1 MIIRNLTLNEL
12 YWDTTNII
20 SYGDLLKI
28 ESSIVALQ
36 SSIPFSSLAGPVVT
50 GLMNDSS
57 ALYNRINN
65 IPIYLVTTNQ
75 STHRIPFQEMGQTI
89 YVDVPEDRFADV
101 PEDRFADVPED
112 RFADVPEDRF
122 ADVPEDR
129 FADVPEDR
137 FADVHC
143 SLDDPRYPVSD
154 DVIKS
159 NSEKCVI
166 SDLLGVY
173 VSQFKSKSST
183 GFAEK
188 KSEIFLWVDK
198 IKMSGG
204 KPLPLIR
211 QVLVHELAHA
221 IMDVHEYPFFNPD
234 YYLFREESLA
244 NALSLYIMGK
254 IYKHNSNN
262 YKFLVEFVSKQPLQY
277 ALGLLYNDKLT
288 ITSAM
293 GRWMEIK
300 ALKAFN
306 APNNSL
312 PKWVN
317 NAVSLL
323 GSISRPLNSLGNIP
337 ASIFYLMKK
346 TDLLL

>member
-101 PEDRFADVPED
+101 
-112 RFADVPEDRF
+112 
-122 ADVPEDR
+122 
-129 FADVPEDR
+129 
-137 FADVHC
+137 HC

-198 IKMSGG
+198 IGDYDYI
-204 KPLPLIR
+204 PLIR

-221 IMDVHEYPFFNPD
+221 IMDVHEYPFFNPNGH
-234 YYLFREESLA
+234 LFREESLA

-254 IYKHNSNN
+254 IYKHDSNN
-262 YKFLVEFVSKQPLQY
+262 YKFLVEFVSMQPLQY

-300 ALKAFN
+300 AFKD
-306 APNNSL
+306 PNNSL

-323 GSISRPLNSLGNIP
+323 GSISRPLNSLENIP
-337 ASIFYLMKK
+337 DSIFDLMKK
-346 TDLLL
+346 TDDLLLLCNN

>member
-50 GLMNDSS
+50 GLRNDSS

-101 PEDRFADVPED
+101 HCSLDPRYPVQEMGQTIYV
-112 RFADVPEDRF
+112 
-122 ADVPEDR
+122 
-129 FADVPEDR
+129 DVPEDR

-143 SLDDPRYPVSD
+143 SLDPRNPVSD

-198 IKMSGG
+198 IGDYDYI
-204 KPLPLIR
+204 PLIR

-221 IMDVHEYPFFNPD
+221 IMDVHEYPFFNPNGH
-234 YYLFREESLA
+234 LFREESLA

-254 IYKHNSNN
+254 IYKHDSNN

-300 ALKAFN
+300 AFN

-312 PKWVN
+312 PKWVD

-323 GSISRPLNSLGNIP
+323 DSISRPLNSLKNIP
-337 ASIFYLMKK
+337 ASIFDLMKK

>member
-20 SYGDLLKI
+20 SPGDLLKI

-36 SSIPFSSLAGPVVT
+36 SSIPFVVT

-65 IPIYLVTTNQ
+65 IPIYLVTTNL

-101 PEDRFADVPED
+101 
-112 RFADVPEDRF
+112 
-122 ADVPEDR
+122 
-129 FADVPEDR
+129 
-137 FADVHC
+137 HC
-143 SLDDPRYPVSD
+143 SLDPRNPVSD

-183 GFAEK
+183 GFAEM

-198 IKMSGG
+198 IKWSGDY
-204 KPLPLIR
+204 KPLIR

-221 IMDVHEYPFFNPD
+221 IMDVHEYPFFNPNGH
-234 YYLFREESLA
+234 LFREESLA

-254 IYKHNSNN
+254 IYKHDSNN

-288 ITSAM
+288 ITRAM

-300 ALKAFN
+300 AFYD
-306 APNNSL
+306 PNNSL

-317 NAVSLL
+317 IAVSLL
-323 GSISRPLNSLGNIP
+323 GSISRPLNSLENIP
-337 ASIFYLMKK
+337 DSIFDLMKK
-346 TDLLL
+346 TDDLLLLCNN

>member
-1 MIIRNLTLNEL
+1 MIIRNLTFNEL
-12 YWDTTNII
+12 YWDTINNI
-20 SYGDLLKI
+20 SYGALIKI

-36 SSIPFSSLAGPVVT
+36 SSISFFSSLAVPET
-50 GLMNDSS
+50 GLINDSS

-89 YVDVPEDRFADV
+89 YVDVPEDRFAD
-101 PEDRFADVPED
+101 
-112 RFADVPEDRF
+112 
-122 ADVPEDR
+122 
-129 FADVPEDR
+129 
-137 FADVHC
+137 C
-143 SLDDPRYPVSD
+143 LLDPRYPVSD

-198 IKMSGG
+198 IGDYDYI
-204 KPLPLIR
+204 PLIR

-221 IMDVHEYPFFNPD
+221 IMDVEYPFFNPD
-234 YYLFREESLA
+234 YHLFREESLA

-254 IYKHNSNN
+254 IYKHDSNN

-293 GRWMEIK
+293 SRWMEIK
-300 ALKAFN
+300 VY

-323 GSISRPLNSLGNIP
+323 GSISRPLNSLQNIP
-337 ASIFYLMKK
+337 DSIFDMMKK

>member
-1 MIIRNLTLNEL
+1 MIIRNLTLNKL

-36 SSIPFSSLAGPVVT
+36 SSIPFSLPLAGPVVT
-50 GLMNDSS
+50 GLMTDSL

-101 PEDRFADVPED
+101 
-112 RFADVPEDRF
+112 
-122 ADVPEDR
+122 
-129 FADVPEDR
+129 
-137 FADVHC
+137 HC
-143 SLDDPRYPVSD
+143 SLDPRNPVSD

-198 IKMSGG
+198 IGDYDYI
-204 KPLPLIR
+204 PLIR

-221 IMDVHEYPFFNPD
+221 IMDVHEYPFFNPNGH
-234 YYLFREESLA
+234 LFREESLA

-254 IYKHNSNN
+254 IYKHDSNN

-300 ALKAFN
+300 AFKD
-306 APNNSL
+306 PNNSL

-323 GSISRPLNSLGNIP
+323 GSISRPLNSLENIP
-337 ASIFYLMKK
+337 ASIFDLMKK
-346 TDLLL
+346 TDLLLRCNN

>member
-50 GLMNDSS
+50 GLRNDSS

-101 PEDRFADVPED
+101 
-112 RFADVPEDRF
+112 
-122 ADVPEDR
+122 
-129 FADVPEDR
+129 
-137 FADVHC
+137 HC
-143 SLDDPRYPVSD
+143 SLDPRSPVSD

-198 IKMSGG
+198 IKRSGG
-204 KPLPLIR
+204 DYDYKPLIR

-234 YYLFREESLA
+234 YHLFREESLA

-254 IYKHNSNN
+254 IYKHDSNN
-262 YKFLVEFVSKQPLQY
+262 YKFLVEFVSMQPLQY

-300 ALKAFN
+300 AFN

-323 GSISRPLNSLGNIP
+323 DSISRPLNSLKNIP
-337 ASIFYLMKK
+337 DSIFDLMKK

>member
-36 SSIPFSSLAGPVVT
+36 SSIPFRSLAGPVVT
-50 GLMNDSS
+50 GLRNDSS

-89 YVDVPEDRFADV
+89 YVDVPEDRFA
-101 PEDRFADVPED
+101 
-112 RFADVPEDRF
+112 
-122 ADVPEDR
+122 
-129 FADVPEDR
+129 
-137 FADVHC
+137 C
-143 SLDDPRYPVSD
+143 SLAPLSPVRD
-154 DVIKS
+154 DVIES

-221 IMDVHEYPFFNPD
+221 IMDVHEYPFFNPNGH
-234 YYLFREESLA
+234 LFREESLA

-254 IYKHNSNN
+254 IYKHDSNN
-262 YKFLVEFVSKQPLQY
+262 YKFLVEFVSMQPLQY

-293 GRWMEIK
+293 GRWMEI
-300 ALKAFN
+300 KAFN

-323 GSISRPLNSLGNIP
+323 GSISRPLNSLENIP
-337 ASIFYLMKK
+337 DSIFDMMKK
-346 TDLLL
+346 KDLLLRCNN

>member
-36 SSIPFSSLAGPVVT
+36 SSIPFSLPLAGPVVT
-50 GLMNDSS
+50 GLMTDSL

-89 YVDVPEDRFADV
+89 YV
-101 PEDRFADVPED
+101 
-112 RFADVPEDRF
+112 
-122 ADVPEDR
+122 
-129 FADVPEDR
+129 DVPEDR

-198 IKMSGG
+198 INLWSVGDYYY
-204 KPLPLIR
+204 KPLIK

-221 IMDVHEYPFFNPD
+221 IMDVHEYPFFNPNGH
-234 YYLFREESLA
+234 LFREESLA

-254 IYKHNSNN
+254 IYKHDSNN

-300 ALKAFN
+300 AFKD
-306 APNNSL
+306 PNNSL

-323 GSISRPLNSLGNIP
+323 GSISRPLNSLENIP
-337 ASIFYLMKK
+337 ASIFDLMKK

>member
-1 MIIRNLTLNEL
+1 MIIRNLTLNKL

-36 SSIPFSSLAGPVVT
+36 SSIPFSSPAGPVVT

-89 YVDVPEDRFADV
+89 YVDVPEDRFAD
-101 PEDRFADVPED
+101 
-112 RFADVPEDRF
+112 
-122 ADVPEDR
+122 
-129 FADVPEDR
+129 
-137 FADVHC
+137 C
-143 SLDDPRYPVSD
+143 SLDPLSPVSD

-173 VSQFKSKSST
+173 VSQFKFKSKSST

-198 IKMSGG
+198 IGDYDYI
-204 KPLPLIR
+204 PLIR

-234 YYLFREESLA
+234 YHLFREESLA

-254 IYKHNSNN
+254 IYKHDSNN

-300 ALKAFN
+300 ALN
-306 APNNSL
+306 DPNNSL

-317 NAVSLL
+317 KAVSLL
-323 GSISRPLNSLGNIP
+323 GSISRPLNSLENIP
-337 ASIFYLMKK
+337 DSIFDLMKK

>member
-50 GLMNDSS
+50 GLRNDSS

-101 PEDRFADVPED
+101 
-112 RFADVPEDRF
+112 
-122 ADVPEDR
+122 
-129 FADVPEDR
+129 
-137 FADVHC
+137 HCYC

-198 IKMSGG
+198 IKRSGG
-204 KPLPLIR
+204 YIPLIR

-221 IMDVHEYPFFNPD
+221 IMDVHEYPFFNPNGH
-234 YYLFREESLA
+234 LFREESLA

-254 IYKHNSNN
+254 IYKHDSNN

-300 ALKAFN
+300 AFN

-323 GSISRPLNSLGNIP
+323 GSISRPLNSLENIP
-337 ASIFYLMKK
+337 ASIFDLMKK

>member
-50 GLMNDSS
+50 GLRNDSS

-101 PEDRFADVPED
+101 
-112 RFADVPEDRF
+112 
-122 ADVPEDR
+122 
-129 FADVPEDR
+129 
-137 FADVHC
+137 HC
-143 SLDDPRYPVSD
+143 SLDPRNPVSD

-198 IKMSGG
+198 IKWSGDFI
-204 KPLPLIR
+204 PLIR

-221 IMDVHEYPFFNPD
+221 IMDVHEYPFFNPNGH
-234 YYLFREESLA
+234 LFREESLA

-254 IYKHNSNN
+254 IYKHDSNN

-300 ALKAFN
+300 AFN

-312 PKWVN
+312 PEWVD

-323 GSISRPLNSLGNIP
+323 DSISRPLNSLENIP
-337 ASIFYLMKK
+337 DSIFDLMKK

>member
-1 MIIRNLTLNEL
+1 
-12 YWDTTNII
+12 
-20 SYGDLLKI
+20 
-28 ESSIVALQ
+28 
-36 SSIPFSSLAGPVVT
+36 
-50 GLMNDSS
+50 MNDSS

-65 IPIYLVTTNQ
+65 IPIYLVTANQ

-89 YVDVPEDRFADV
+89 YVDVPEDRFA
-101 PEDRFADVPED
+101 
-112 RFADVPEDRF
+112 
-122 ADVPEDR
+122 
-129 FADVPEDR
+129 
-137 FADVHC
+137 C
-143 SLDDPRYPVSD
+143 SLAPLSPVRD
-154 DVIKS
+154 DVIES

-221 IMDVHEYPFFNPD
+221 IMDVHEYPFFNPNGH
-234 YYLFREESLA
+234 LFREESLA

-277 ALGLLYNDKLT
+277 ALGLLYNDKFT

-293 GRWMEIK
+293 GRWMEI
-300 ALKAFN
+300 KAFN

-337 ASIFYLMKK
+337 ASIFDLMKK

>member
-101 PEDRFADVPED
+101 
-112 RFADVPEDRF
+112 
-122 ADVPEDR
+122 
-129 FADVPEDR
+129 
-137 FADVHC
+137 HC
-143 SLDDPRYPVSD
+143 SLDPRNPVSD

-198 IKMSGG
+198 IKWSGDFI
-204 KPLPLIR
+204 PLIR

-234 YYLFREESLA
+234 FHLFREESLA

-254 IYKHNSNN
+254 IYKHDSNN
-262 YKFLVEFVSKQPLQY
+262 YKFLVEFVSMQPLQY

-300 ALKAFN
+300 AFN

-312 PKWVN
+312 PEWVD

-323 GSISRPLNSLGNIP
+323 DSISRPLNSLKNIP

>member
-1 MIIRNLTLNEL
+1 MIIRNLTLKEL
-12 YWDTTNII
+12 YWGTTNII

-50 GLMNDSS
+50 GLRNDSS

-89 YVDVPEDRFADV
+89 YVDVPE
-101 PEDRFADVPED
+101 E
-112 RFADVPEDRF
+112 
-122 ADVPEDR
+122 
-129 FADVPEDR
+129 R

-143 SLDDPRYPVSD
+143 SLDPRNPVSD

-198 IKMSGG
+198 IGDYDYI
-204 KPLPLIR
+204 PLIR

-221 IMDVHEYPFFNPD
+221 IMDVHEYPFFNPNGH
-234 YYLFREESLA
+234 LFREESLA

-254 IYKHNSNN
+254 IYKHDSNN

-300 ALKAFN
+300 AFN

-312 PKWVN
+312 LKWVN

-323 GSISRPLNSLGNIP
+323 DSISRPLNSLDNIP
-337 ASIFYLMKK
+337 ASIFDLMKK

>member
-75 STHRIPFQEMGQTI
+75 STHRIQFQEMGQTI

-101 PEDRFADVPED
+101 
-112 RFADVPEDRF
+112 
-122 ADVPEDR
+122 
-129 FADVPEDR
+129 
-137 FADVHC
+137 HC
-143 SLDDPRYPVSD
+143 SLDPRNPVSD

-173 VSQFKSKSST
+173 VSQFKSKSSP
-183 GFAEK
+183 GFAKK

-198 IKMSGG
+198 IKRSGG
-204 KPLPLIR
+204 DYYYKTLIR

-221 IMDVHEYPFFNPD
+221 IMDVHEYPFFNPNGH
-234 YYLFREESLA
+234 LFREESLA

-254 IYKHNSNN
+254 IYKHYSNN
-262 YKFLVEFVSKQPLQY
+262 YKFLVEFVSMQPLQY

-300 ALKAFN
+300 AFN
-306 APNNSL
+306 APNNL

-317 NAVSLL
+317 KAVSLL

-337 ASIFYLMKK
+337 ASIFNLMKK

>member
-1 MIIRNLTLNEL
+1 M
-12 YWDTTNII
+12 YD
-20 SYGDLLKI
+20 
-28 ESSIVALQ
+28 
-36 SSIPFSSLAGPVVT
+36 SL
-50 GLMNDSS
+50 

-75 STHRIPFQEMGQTI
+75 STHRIHFQEMGQTI

-101 PEDRFADVPED
+101 
-112 RFADVPEDRF
+112 
-122 ADVPEDR
+122 
-129 FADVPEDR
+129 
-137 FADVHC
+137 HC
-143 SLDDPRYPVSD
+143 SLHPRYPD

-173 VSQFKSKSST
+173 VSQFKSKSSP

-198 IKMSGG
+198 INLWSVGDYYY
-204 KPLPLIR
+204 KPLIK

-234 YYLFREESLA
+234 YHLFREESLA

-254 IYKHNSNN
+254 IYKHDSNN

-293 GRWMEIK
+293 GHWMEI
-300 ALKAFN
+300 KAFN

-312 PKWVN
+312 LPEWVDD
-317 NAVSLL
+317 AVSLL
-323 GSISRPLNSLGNIP
+323 GSISRPLNSLENIP
-337 ASIFYLMKK
+337 DSIFDRMKK
-346 TDLLL
+346 TDSLLW

>member
-36 SSIPFSSLAGPVVT
+36 SSIPFCSLAAGPVVT
-50 GLMNDSS
+50 GLRNDSS

-89 YVDVPEDRFADV
+89 YVDVPEDRFAD
-101 PEDRFADVPED
+101 
-112 RFADVPEDRF
+112 
-122 ADVPEDR
+122 
-129 FADVPEDR
+129 
-137 FADVHC
+137 C
-143 SLDDPRYPVSD
+143 SLDPLDYVSD

-198 IKMSGG
+198 IKRSGG
-204 KPLPLIR
+204 DYYKTLIR

-221 IMDVHEYPFFNPD
+221 IMDVHEYPFFNPNGH
-234 YYLFREESLA
+234 LFREESLA

-300 ALKAFN
+300 AFN

-323 GSISRPLNSLGNIP
+323 GSISRPLNSLVNIP
-337 ASIFYLMKK
+337 ASIFDLMKK

>member
-50 GLMNDSS
+50 GLRNDSS

-101 PEDRFADVPED
+101 
-112 RFADVPEDRF
+112 
-122 ADVPEDR
+122 
-129 FADVPEDR
+129 
-137 FADVHC
+137 HC
-143 SLDDPRYPVSD
+143 SLDPRNPVSD

-198 IKMSGG
+198 IGDYDYI
-204 KPLPLIR
+204 PLIR

-221 IMDVHEYPFFNPD
+221 IMDVHEYPFFNPNGH
-234 YYLFREESLA
+234 LFREESLA

-254 IYKHNSNN
+254 IYKHDSNN
-262 YKFLVEFVSKQPLQY
+262 YKFLVEFVSMQPLQY

-300 ALKAFN
+300 AFYD
-306 APNNSL
+306 PNNSL

-323 GSISRPLNSLGNIP
+323 GSISRPLNSLENIP
-337 ASIFYLMKK
+337 DSIFDLMKLL
-346 TDLLL
+346 DLLL

>member
-101 PEDRFADVPED
+101 
-112 RFADVPEDRF
+112 
-122 ADVPEDR
+122 
-129 FADVPEDR
+129 
-137 FADVHC
+137 HC

-198 IKMSGG
+198 IGDYDYI
-204 KPLPLIR
+204 PLIR

-221 IMDVHEYPFFNPD
+221 IMDVHEYPFFNPNGH
-234 YYLFREESLA
+234 LFREESLA

-254 IYKHNSNN
+254 IYKHDSNN

-277 ALGLLYNDKLT
+277 ALGLLYNDKFT

-300 ALKAFN
+300 AFHD
-306 APNNSL
+306 PNNSL

-323 GSISRPLNSLGNIP
+323 GSISRPLNSLENIP
-337 ASIFYLMKK
+337 ASIFDLMKK
-346 TDLLL
+346 TDLLLRCNN

>member
-36 SSIPFSSLAGPVVT
+36 SSISFSSLAGPVLT
-50 GLMNDSS
+50 GLINDSS

-75 STHRIPFQEMGQTI
+75 STHRIPFHEMGQTI
-89 YVDVPEDRFADV
+89 YVDVPEDRFAD
-101 PEDRFADVPED
+101 
-112 RFADVPEDRF
+112 
-122 ADVPEDR
+122 
-129 FADVPEDR
+129 
-137 FADVHC
+137 C
-143 SLDDPRYPVSD
+143 SLDPLDYVSD

-198 IKMSGG
+198 IKRSGG
-204 KPLPLIR
+204 DYDYKPLIR

-221 IMDVHEYPFFNPD
+221 IMDVHEYPFFNPNGH
-234 YYLFREESLA
+234 LFREESLA

-254 IYKHNSNN
+254 IYKHGSNN

-300 ALKAFN
+300 AFN

-317 NAVSLL
+317 IAVSLL
-323 GSISRPLNSLGNIP
+323 GSISRPLNSLKNIP
-337 ASIFYLMKK
+337 DSIFDLMKK

>member
-36 SSIPFSSLAGPVVT
+36 SSIPFRSLAGPVVT

-89 YVDVPEDRFADV
+89 YVDVPEDRFAD
-101 PEDRFADVPED
+101 
-112 RFADVPEDRF
+112 
-122 ADVPEDR
+122 
-129 FADVPEDR
+129 
-137 FADVHC
+137 C
-143 SLDDPRYPVSD
+143 SLDPRYPVSD

-198 IKMSGG
+198 IFLWVDKIKRSVGDYG
-204 KPLPLIR
+204 DYDYKPLIR

-221 IMDVHEYPFFNPD
+221 IMDVHEYPFFNPNGH
-234 YYLFREESLA
+234 LFREESLA

-254 IYKHNSNN
+254 IYKHDSNN
-262 YKFLVEFVSKQPLQY
+262 YKFLVEFVSMQPLQY

-300 ALKAFN
+300 AFN
-306 APNNSL
+306 DPNNSL
-312 PKWVN
+312 PEWVD

-323 GSISRPLNSLGNIP
+323 GSISRPLNSLENIP
-337 ASIFYLMKK
+337 DSIFDMMKK

>member
-101 PEDRFADVPED
+101 
-112 RFADVPEDRF
+112 
-122 ADVPEDR
+122 
-129 FADVPEDR
+129 
-137 FADVHC
+137 HC

-198 IKMSGG
+198 IGDYDYI
-204 KPLPLIR
+204 PLIR

-221 IMDVHEYPFFNPD
+221 IMDVHEYPFFNPNGH
-234 YYLFREESLA
+234 LFREESLA

-254 IYKHNSNN
+254 IYKHDSNN

-300 ALKAFN
+300 AFHD
-306 APNNSL
+306 PNNSL

-323 GSISRPLNSLGNIP
+323 GSISRPLNSLENIP
-337 ASIFYLMKK
+337 ASIFDLMKK

>member
-36 SSIPFSSLAGPVVT
+36 SSIPFSSLAGPGPVVT

-65 IPIYLVTTNQ
+65 IPIYLVTANQ

-101 PEDRFADVPED
+101 
-112 RFADVPEDRF
+112 
-122 ADVPEDR
+122 
-129 FADVPEDR
+129 
-137 FADVHC
+137 HCYC
-143 SLDDPRYPVSD
+143 SLDHPVSD

-173 VSQFKSKSST
+173 VSQFKSESST

-198 IKMSGG
+198 IKRSGG
-204 KPLPLIR
+204 DYDYKTLIR

-221 IMDVHEYPFFNPD
+221 IMDVHEYPFFNPNGH
-234 YYLFREESLA
+234 LFREESLA

-254 IYKHNSNN
+254 IYKHDSNN
-262 YKFLVEFVSKQPLQY
+262 YKFLVEFVSMQPLQY

-293 GRWMEIK
+293 GRWMEI
-300 ALKAFN
+300 KAFN

-323 GSISRPLNSLGNIP
+323 GSISRPLNSLENIP
-337 ASIFYLMKK
+337 ASIFDLMKK

>member
-1 MIIRNLTLNEL
+1 MIIRNLTLNKL

-36 SSIPFSSLAGPVVT
+36 SSISFSSLAGPVLT
-50 GLMNDSS
+50 GLRIDSS

-101 PEDRFADVPED
+101 
-112 RFADVPEDRF
+112 
-122 ADVPEDR
+122 
-129 FADVPEDR
+129 
-137 FADVHC
+137 HW
-143 SLDDPRYPVSD
+143 SLDDPRDPVSD

-173 VSQFKSKSST
+173 VSQFKSKSKSST

-198 IKMSGG
+198 IGDYDYI
-204 KPLPLIR
+204 PLIR

-221 IMDVHEYPFFNPD
+221 IMDVHEYPFFNPNGH
-234 YYLFREESLA
+234 LFREESLA

-254 IYKHNSNN
+254 IYKHDSNN

-300 ALKAFN
+300 ALKAFK
-306 APNNSL
+306 APNSL

-317 NAVSLL
+317 IAVSLL
-323 GSISRPLNSLGNIP
+323 GSISRPLNSLENIP
-337 ASIFYLMKK
+337 DSIFDLMKK
-346 TDLLL
+346 TDDLLLLCNN

>member
-1 MIIRNLTLNEL
+1 MIIRNLTLNKL

-50 GLMNDSS
+50 GLRNDSS

-89 YVDVPEDRFADV
+89 YVDVPEDRFAD
-101 PEDRFADVPED
+101 
-112 RFADVPEDRF
+112 
-122 ADVPEDR
+122 
-129 FADVPEDR
+129 
-137 FADVHC
+137 C
-143 SLDDPRYPVSD
+143 SLDPRYPVSD

-198 IKMSGG
+198 IFWWVDKIKRSVGDYDY
-204 KPLPLIR
+204 KPLIR

-221 IMDVHEYPFFNPD
+221 IMDVHEYPFFNPNGH
-234 YYLFREESLA
+234 LFREESLA

-254 IYKHNSNN
+254 IYKHDSNN
-262 YKFLVEFVSKQPLQY
+262 YKFLVEFVSMQPLQY

-300 ALKAFN
+300 ALN
-306 APNNSL
+306 DPNNL

-323 GSISRPLNSLGNIP
+323 GSISRPLNSLENIP
-337 ASIFYLMKK
+337 ASIFDLMKK

>member
-1 MIIRNLTLNEL
+1 MIIRNLTLNKL

-50 GLMNDSS
+50 GLRNDSS

-89 YVDVPEDRFADV
+89 YVDVPEDRFAD
-101 PEDRFADVPED
+101 
-112 RFADVPEDRF
+112 
-122 ADVPEDR
+122 
-129 FADVPEDR
+129 
-137 FADVHC
+137 C
-143 SLDDPRYPVSD
+143 SLDPRYPVSD

-198 IKMSGG
+198 IKRSVGDYG
-204 KPLPLIR
+204 DYDYKPLIK

-254 IYKHNSNN
+254 IYKHDSNN
-262 YKFLVEFVSKQPLQY
+262 YKFLVEFVSMQPLQY

-293 GRWMEIK
+293 GRWMEI
-300 ALKAFN
+300 KAFN

-323 GSISRPLNSLGNIP
+323 GSISRPLNSLKNIP
-337 ASIFYLMKK
+337 ASIFDLMKK

>member
-12 YWDTTNII
+12 DTTNII

-101 PEDRFADVPED
+101 
-112 RFADVPEDRF
+112 
-122 ADVPEDR
+122 
-129 FADVPEDR
+129 
-137 FADVHC
+137 HC
-143 SLDDPRYPVSD
+143 SLDPRYPD

-198 IKMSGG
+198 IFLWVDKIKRSGDY
-204 KPLPLIR
+204 KPLIR

-234 YYLFREESLA
+234 FHLFRGESLA

-254 IYKHNSNN
+254 IYKHDSNN

-300 ALKAFN
+300 AFN

-312 PKWVN
+312 PEWVD

-323 GSISRPLNSLGNIP
+323 DSISRPLNSLKNIP
-337 ASIFYLMKK
+337 ASIFNLMKK

>member
-12 YWDTTNII
+12 YWNTTNII

-36 SSIPFSSLAGPVVT
+36 SSISFSSLAGPVVT
-50 GLMNDSS
+50 GLRNDSS

-89 YVDVPEDRFADV
+89 YVDVPEDRFAD
-101 PEDRFADVPED
+101 
-112 RFADVPEDRF
+112 
-122 ADVPEDR
+122 
-129 FADVPEDR
+129 
-137 FADVHC
+137 C
-143 SLDDPRYPVSD
+143 SLDPRNHVSD

-198 IKMSGG
+198 IGDYDYI
-204 KPLPLIR
+204 PLIR

-234 YYLFREESLA
+234 YHLFREESLA
-244 NALSLYIMGK
+244 NSLLNSSLCSPFNMLWGFYIMT
-254 IYKHNSNN
+254 S
-262 YKFLVEFVSKQPLQY
+262 LQ
-277 ALGLLYNDKLT
+277 
-288 ITSAM
+288 S
-293 GRWMEIK
+293 RVQ
-300 ALKAFN
+300 
-306 APNNSL
+306 
-312 PKWVN
+312 WV
-317 NAVSLL
+317 V
-323 GSISRPLNSLGNIP
+323 GW
-337 ASIFYLMKK
+337 K
-346 TDLLL
+346 

>member
-36 SSIPFSSLAGPVVT
+36 SSIPFRSLAGPVVT
-50 GLMNDSS
+50 GLMTDRL

-101 PEDRFADVPED
+101 
-112 RFADVPEDRF
+112 
-122 ADVPEDR
+122 
-129 FADVPEDR
+129 
-137 FADVHC
+137 HC
-143 SLDDPRYPVSD
+143 SLHPRYPD

-173 VSQFKSKSST
+173 VSQFKSKSSP

-198 IKMSGG
+198 IKWSGASI
-204 KPLPLIR
+204 PLIR

-221 IMDVHEYPFFNPD
+221 IMDVHEYPFFNPNGH
-234 YYLFREESLA
+234 LFREESLA

-254 IYKHNSNN
+254 IYKHDSNN

-300 ALKAFN
+300 AFN
-306 APNNSL
+306 TPNNSL

-317 NAVSLL
+317 KAVSLL
-323 GSISRPLNSLGNIP
+323 DSISRPLNSLENIP
-337 ASIFYLMKK
+337 DSIFDRMKK
-346 TDLLL
+346 TDSLLW

>member
-12 YWDTTNII
+12 YWNTTNII

-36 SSIPFSSLAGPVVT
+36 SSISFSSLAGPVLT
-50 GLMNDSS
+50 GLINDSL

-101 PEDRFADVPED
+101 
-112 RFADVPEDRF
+112 
-122 ADVPEDR
+122 
-129 FADVPEDR
+129 
-137 FADVHC
+137 HC
-143 SLDDPRYPVSD
+143 YYSLYDPRYSVSD

-198 IKMSGG
+198 IKRSVGDYG
-204 KPLPLIR
+204 DYDYKPLIR

-234 YYLFREESLA
+234 YHLFREESLA

-254 IYKHNSNN
+254 IYKHDSNN
-262 YKFLVEFVSKQPLQY
+262 YKFLVEFVSMQPLQY

-293 GRWMEIK
+293 GRWMEI
-300 ALKAFN
+300 KAFN

-323 GSISRPLNSLGNIP
+323 GSISRPLNSLKNIP
-337 ASIFYLMKK
+337 ASIFNLMKLL
-346 TDLLL
+346 DLLL

>member
-101 PEDRFADVPED
+101 
-112 RFADVPEDRF
+112 
-122 ADVPEDR
+122 
-129 FADVPEDR
+129 
-137 FADVHC
+137 HY
-143 SLDDPRYPVSD
+143 SLGDLRYPVSD

-198 IKMSGG
+198 IFLWVDKIKWSGDYI
-204 KPLPLIR
+204 PLIR

-254 IYKHNSNN
+254 IYKHDSNN
-262 YKFLVEFVSKQPLQY
+262 YKFLVEFVSMQPLQY

-293 GRWMEIK
+293 GRWMEI
-300 ALKAFN
+300 KAFN

-323 GSISRPLNSLGNIP
+323 GSISRPLNSLENIP
-337 ASIFYLMKK
+337 ASIFDLMKK

>member
-12 YWDTTNII
+12 DTTNII

-101 PEDRFADVPED
+101 
-112 RFADVPEDRF
+112 
-122 ADVPEDR
+122 
-129 FADVPEDR
+129 
-137 FADVHC
+137 HC
-143 SLDDPRYPVSD
+143 SLDPRYPVSD

-198 IKMSGG
+198 IFLWVDKIKRSGDY
-204 KPLPLIR
+204 KPLIR

-221 IMDVHEYPFFNPD
+221 IMDVHEYPFFNPNGH
-234 YYLFREESLA
+234 LFREESLA

-254 IYKHNSNN
+254 IYKHDSNN

-300 ALKAFN
+300 ASFN

-317 NAVSLL
+317 IAVSLL
-323 GSISRPLNSLGNIP
+323 GSISRPLNSLQNIP
-337 ASIFYLMKK
+337 DSIFDMMKK

>member
-50 GLMNDSS
+50 GLRNDSS

-89 YVDVPEDRFADV
+89 YVDVPEDRFAD
-101 PEDRFADVPED
+101 
-112 RFADVPEDRF
+112 
-122 ADVPEDR
+122 
-129 FADVPEDR
+129 
-137 FADVHC
+137 C
-143 SLDDPRYPVSD
+143 SLDPRYPVSD

-198 IKMSGG
+198 IKWSGDFI
-204 KPLPLIR
+204 PLIR

-221 IMDVHEYPFFNPD
+221 IMDVHEYPFFNPNGH
-234 YYLFREESLA
+234 LFREESLA

-254 IYKHNSNN
+254 IYKHDSNN

-300 ALKAFN
+300 ALN
-306 APNNSL
+306 DPNNL

-323 GSISRPLNSLGNIP
+323 GSISRPLNSLENIP
-337 ASIFYLMKK
+337 DSIFDMMKK

>member
-1 MIIRNLTLNEL
+1 
-12 YWDTTNII
+12 
-20 SYGDLLKI
+20 
-28 ESSIVALQ
+28 
-36 SSIPFSSLAGPVVT
+36 
-50 GLMNDSS
+50 
-57 ALYNRINN
+57 
-65 IPIYLVTTNQ
+65 
-75 STHRIPFQEMGQTI
+75 
-89 YVDVPEDRFADV
+89 
-101 PEDRFADVPED
+101 
-112 RFADVPEDRF
+112 
-122 ADVPEDR
+122 
-129 FADVPEDR
+129 
-137 FADVHC
+137 
-143 SLDDPRYPVSD
+143 
-154 DVIKS
+154 
-159 NSEKCVI
+159 
-166 SDLLGVY
+166 LGVY

-198 IKMSGG
+198 IGDYDYI
-204 KPLPLIR
+204 PLIR

-221 IMDVHEYPFFNPD
+221 IMDVHEYPFFNPNGH
-234 YYLFREESLA
+234 LFREESLA

-254 IYKHNSNN
+254 IYKHDSNN

-300 ALKAFN
+300 AFN

-317 NAVSLL
+317 IAVSLL
-323 GSISRPLNSLGNIP
+323 GSISRPLNSLENIP
-337 ASIFYLMKK
+337 DSIFDLMKK